1 MKKQIHILE
10 GLMILTI
17 ILIFSLLT
25 INFIYT
31 IRKQVFDSSYIWNIN
46 FSNLKVSE
54 GSKEGNISLKDDCV
68 SLQVELAEEN
78 EYYEFTLDVSN
89 NGTLDAKVGDINLDV
104 KNDRNILN
112 YSLTYLDDKNI
123 QKNDLLRSGETKTI
137 KLKIYYP
144 VQKEKIYDAL
154 NLELSFNLNYISIT

>member
-137 KLKIYYP
+137 R
-144 VQKEKIYDAL
+144 
-154 NLELSFNLNYISIT
+154 FITQFKKKKYMML